1 MMFSN
6 PSLASVLGAAFS
18 AQFVLAPLFMGGEI
32 EEGFTWKEKDEEGKE
47 TEISIVSSETRF
59 GKEAFW
65 VEIKTNGMVVM
76 QILAEKETYFPFI
89 LDIKDKELLEPEQQR
104 IYLEVEEVT
113 WRE

>member
-1 MMFSN
+1 MFSN
-6 PSLASVLGAAFS
+6 PSLASVLGAAFP

-47 TEISIVSSETRF
+47 TEISVISTKTRF

-76 QILAEKETYFPFI
+76 QILAEKETYFLFI